1 MGMSFHFL
9 LFIIWNETV
18 GKCQPTVGSSV
29 WHLFL
34 TTGVTRYQFLLGTLL
49 VLDVCVVCMGP
60 LVFTLKK
67 KQKKKINSWKMLNIP
82 LVYIKNCGTHLI

>member
-34 TTGVTRYQFLLGTLL
+34 TTGVTRYQFLLATLL

-67 KQKKKINSWKMLNIP
+67 TEKKKKR
-82 LVYIKNCGTHLI
+82 